1 MFNRKDIIILLLILF
16 VGALI
21 KGSPVLAQDVIA
33 KANIDTNQIRI
44 GEQITYTLNVQSNK
58 DVKLL
63 WPTFLDT
70 IYHFE
75 VVDRSA
81 IDSINVSGN
90 NYELE
95 QSFILTNFDSGYYP
109 IPPIRF
115 DYKLPNDNSIYSAE
129 TEPLLVAVNTVAV
142 DTAATIKDI
151 KPPIHVPVS
160 FKEMVPYIISVFGLF
175 ALIVIAIVLYRK
187 YKNKQD
193 GIIEDAPIIPAHV
206 VAFEQLQK
214 LNNDKLWQQGKIKTY
229 YSGLSDIVRLYI
241 ENRYRT
247 PALEMTTDEIL
258 SSGLINSISIKESE
272 ELERILRT
280 SDLAKFAKSN
290 PLPKENELNW
300 QLAYEFVDKT
310 KEIEIET
317 VSEPKQKEVNVE

>member
-1 MFNRKDIIILLLILF
+1 MLKRKNIIVSLITLFIGSLLIN
-16 VGALI
+16 
-21 KGSPVLAQDVIA
+21 PTTYAQDVIA
-33 KANIDTNQIRI
+33 TASIDTNQIRI
-44 GEQITYTLNVQSNK
+44 GEQITYTVNVQTNK

-75 VVDRSA
+75 VVDCSS
-81 IDSINVSGN
+81 IDSINVEGN
-90 NYELE
+90 NYELK
-95 QSFILTNFDSGYYP
+95 QSFILTKFDSGYYP
-109 IPPIRF
+109 IAPIRF
-115 DYKLPNDNSIYSAE
+115 DYKLATDSTVYATE
-129 TEPLLVAVNTVAV
+129 TEPLLVAVHTVAV
-142 DTAATIKDI
+142 DTAASIKDI
-151 KPPIHVPVS
+151 KPPIHVPVTL
-160 FKEMVPYIISVFGLF
+160 KEMAPYIAGVFGLF
-175 ALIVIAIVLYRK
+175 ALIVLAIVLYRK
-187 YKNKQD
+187 YKRKKE
-193 GIIEDAPIIPAHV
+193 GIIEVVPDIPAHL

-241 ENRYRT
+241 ENRYKT

-258 SSGLINSISIKESE
+258 SSGLINLISIKEKE
-272 ELERILRT
+272 ELERILHT

-290 PLPKENELNW
+290 PLPNENELNW

-317 VSEPKQKEVNVE
+317 KAQKVNVE